1 MKAVRRAGR
10 LHSAAQCWSGGGE
23 MLVGWYWRSL
33 CNVIIVA
40 ADCMV
45 GEGQEGNG
53 SPLALACREW
63 SSGLPAAGLLG
74 GLAKPCC
81 SVWKVQSDDW
91 GVLDSTDR
99 GGKQALIYLSPEVVV
114 NVA

>member
-1 MKAVRRAGR
+1 MALKWERDETPGAWQWKSCRMGSSWGLAVEE
-10 LHSAAQCWSGGGE
+10 L
-23 MLVGWYWRSL
+23 
-33 CNVIIVA
+33 
-40 ADCMV
+40 
-45 GEGQEGNG
+45 QEGNG

-63 SSGLPAAGLLG
+63 ADGLPAAGLLG

-81 SVWKVQSDDW
+81 SVGEVQSDDW

>member
-1 MKAVRRAGR
+1 MGWI
-10 LHSAAQCWSGGGE
+10 SWGSGMAE
-23 MLVGWYWRSL
+23 L
-33 CNVIIVA
+33 
-40 ADCMV
+40 
-45 GEGQEGNG
+45 QEGNG
-53 SPLALACREW
+53 TPLALACREW
-63 SSGLPAAGLLG
+63 ASGLPAAGLLG

-99 GGKQALIYLSPEVVV
+99 GGKQALIYLSPEVIV

>member
-1 MKAVRRAGR
+1 MENHWLGAGMG
-10 LHSAAQCWSGGGE
+10 WSSWGSGMAE
-23 MLVGWYWRSL
+23 L
-33 CNVIIVA
+33 
-40 ADCMV
+40 
-45 GEGQEGNG
+45 QEGNG

-63 SSGLPAAGLLG
+63 ASGLPAAGLLG

-81 SVWKVQSDDW
+81 SVWEVQSDDW